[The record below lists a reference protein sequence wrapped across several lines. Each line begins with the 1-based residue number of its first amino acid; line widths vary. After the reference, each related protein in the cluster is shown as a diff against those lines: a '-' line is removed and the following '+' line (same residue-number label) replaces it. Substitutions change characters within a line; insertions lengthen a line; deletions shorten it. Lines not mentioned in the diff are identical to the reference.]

1 MQDPAAPVYALFPDL
16 RSIPPL
22 AVRAEG
28 VWIEDARGRRYLD
41 GSSGALVANLGHG
54 VSEIAAALAEQ
65 ARQLAFVYR
74 TQFASEPLLQ
84 LAERVARWAPGDLN
98 YSFFVNSGSE
108 ANEVALKLAQQYWAE
123 AGRPT
128 KRWLV
133 SRWTSYH
140 GSTLGALSL
149 TGNVGRR
156 RAMQGM
162 LEPFP
167 AVMPPHCYFCPAEKS
182 YPGCNLYCAR
192 ELERA
197 INRLGPENVAA
208 FVAEPITGASGA
220 AITPPEGY
228 WQKVREICDHYGIL
242 LIADEVMTGF
252 GRTGKPFA
260 MDHWQVLPDMMVVGK
275 GLSAGYTPMAG
286 VIVSER
292 IIRTIREGSG
302 RFGYGH
308 TMAGNPLG
316 AAAALAALR
325 LMEEQDVVNRAAR
338 AGERLRA
345 GLEELATRHRAVG
358 QVRGLG
364 LMLGLELVAHQE
376 PPAPFPFAADATGAL
391 VRAAFDQGLILYP
404 GRGALDGVGGDA
416 VLVAPPL
423 IIADAEL
430 DELLARL
437 DQALTQFAK
446 EMAAHA

>member
-1 MQDPAAPVYALFPDL
+1 MERHTYAIFPNLKTPPPV
-16 RSIPPL
+16 
-22 AVRAEG
+22 AVQGEG
-28 VWIEDARGRRYLD
+28 VWIEDSRGRRYLD

-54 VSEIAAALAEQ
+54 VPELAAALAGQ

-84 LAERVARWAPGDLN
+84 LAERVAAWAPGDLS

-108 ANEVALKLAQQYWAE
+108 ANEVAIKLAQQYWAE
-123 AGRPT
+123 QGKPM
-128 KRWLV
+128 KRWFI

-167 AVMPPHCYFCPAEKS
+167 TVMPPHCFFCPAEKS
-182 YPGCNLYCAR
+182 YPACNLYCAR

-197 INRLGPENVAA
+197 VHRLGPENVAA
-208 FVAEPITGASGA
+208 FVAEPLTGASGA
-220 AITPPEGY
+220 AITPPDGY
-228 WQKVREICDHYGIL
+228 WQTVREICDRHGIL

-252 GRTGKPFA
+252 GRTGKRFA
-260 MDHWQVLPDMMVVGK
+260 MDHWQVVPDMMVVGK

-292 IIRTIREGSG
+292 IIQTLRDGSG

-325 LMEEQDVVNRAAR
+325 LMEERDLVNRAAR
-338 AGERLRA
+338 TGQRLRS
-345 GLEELATRHRAVG
+345 GLEALAARHPVVG
-358 QVRGLG
+358 EVRGLG
-364 LMLGLELVAHQE
+364 LMQGLELVACRQ
-376 PPAPFPFAADATGAL
+376 PPTPFPFAWDATGTL
-391 VRAAFDQGLILYP
+391 IRAAMDQGLILYP
-404 GRGALDGVGGDA
+404 GRGALDGAAGDA
-416 VLVAPPL
+416 VLIAPPL
-423 IIADAEL
+423 TITNAEL

-446 EMAAHA
+446 ELPVNA